1 MQYEPGDIVLFD
13 GGPALVIGRDT
24 EDRTYLIE
32 FTGLTGKRKKTV
44 TDRDL
49 DDAPAEWDTSNHLD
63 LAHEVMALRKEV
75 KDREITPV
83 DTGKTVLDEQI
94 EIRVKELV
102 SDALSF
108 CNLVSGAIN
117 CYEEGSIKD
126 MMKEMSDKV
135 RRNATRVMAYTDVRD
150 SHRE

>member
-1 MQYEPGDIVLFD
+1 MQYELGDIVLFD
-13 GGPALVIGRDT
+13 GGPALIIGRDT

-44 TDRDL
+44 TGRDL
-49 DDAPAEWDTSNHLD
+49 DDAPTEWHISNHLD
-63 LAHEVMALRKEV
+63 LAHEVMAMRKEV
-75 KDREITPV
+75 KGYGLAPA

-102 SDALSF
+102 GDALSF
-108 CNLVSGAIN
+108 CDLVSGAIN
-117 CYEEGSIKD
+117 CYEDGSIKD